1 MSTAQAASISQVE
14 YATAPRAVRL
24 RGLVVHDDLEL
35 RLKLAELAGQ
45 ASASLGFDT
54 CTRAAFDALP
64 IERLRTYA
72 ALFLIVEFSF
82 KDQADA
88 AVHSIAR
95 LRDLA
100 HRLPIVV
107 IARGGDERASVRVMR
122 AGALDYW
129 PVHAVNINELGAML
143 RPVLDAAHTTEV
155 DVAGSVAVD
164 ARTSLGRSGVHT
176 NADSPVPGYNLVKK
190 IAQSSGGAVYL
201 AESAQ
206 MPHAIA
212 LKVHHLLGAESVT
225 EQERQ
230 RFLRECELLA
240 TLNHR
245 AIADVFDYGVTETCF
260 YLAMEYFPCGSLR
273 ERLKNPLS
281 AADALDYAQ
290 QMGEALKVVHAAGI
304 IHRDLKPSNLMLTD
318 HNRMVL
324 IDFGL
329 ARIGSAS
336 SELTHPNIRLGTP
349 YYMSPEQVD
358 GHDPD
363 SRCDLY
369 SLGVIVFEML
379 TGVLPYRGQSVAE
392 IVERHR
398 AAPVPRLPGKLAIY
412 QILIDRL
419 MAKKPQERF
428 ATAADFLEG
437 LNRLRAAEAPA
448 AMPVV
453 SKGRA

>member
-1 MSTAQAASISQVE
+1 MSTAQIASGSQIE
-14 YATAPRAVRL
+14 YVAAPRAVRL

-54 CTRAAFDALP
+54 CTRAAFDSLP
-64 IERLRTYA
+64 VERLRSYA
-72 ALFLIVEFSF
+72 ALFLIVDFSF
-82 KDQADA
+82 KNQADA

-100 HRLPIVV
+100 RRLPIVV

-129 PVHAVNINELGAML
+129 PAHAVNINELGAIL
-143 RPVLDAAHTTEV
+143 RPVIDAA
-155 DVAGSVAVD
+155 DAGQGAVAGGGAAIDV
-164 ARTSLGRSGVHT
+164 RSLGRSGIQT

-245 AIADVFDYGVTETCF
+245 AIADVFDFGVTEACF

-273 ERLKNPLS
+273 ERLKNPVS
-281 AADALDYAQ
+281 EADALDYAQ

-318 HNRMVL
+318 HNRLVL

-349 YYMSPEQVD
+349 YYMSPEQID

-398 AAPVPRLPGKLAIY
+398 AAPLPRLPGKLAIY
-412 QILIDRL
+412 QSLIDRL
-419 MAKKPQERF
+419 MAKKPQDRF
-428 ATAADFLEG
+428 ATAVEFLEG
-437 LNRLRAAEAPA
+437 LQKLRADDVSKAAP
-448 AMPVV
+448 MSP
-453 SKGRA
+453 KGRA

>member
-1 MSTAQAASISQVE
+1 MSSVQNASASQTQFAA
-14 YATAPRAVRL
+14 APRAVRL

-35 RLKLAELAGQ
+35 RLKLAELAAQ

-54 CTRAAFDALP
+54 CTRAAFDSLP
-64 IERLRTYA
+64 VDRLRSYA

-88 AVHSIAR
+88 AVHCIAR
-95 LRDLA
+95 VRDLA
-100 HRLPIVV
+100 RRLPIVV

-129 PVHAVNINELGAML
+129 PVHAVNITELGSIL
-143 RPVLDAAHTTEV
+143 RPMLEAADASQAA
-155 DVAGSVAVD
+155 VAGGTTTGDLRSA
-164 ARTSLGRSGVHT
+164 ARSGIQANT
-176 NADSPVPGYNLVKK
+176 DSPVPGYNLVKK

-212 LKVHHLLGAESVT
+212 LKVHHLVGALSVT

-245 AIADVFDYGVTETCF
+245 AIADVFDFGVTDACF

-290 QMGEALKVVHAAGI
+290 QMGEALKVIHAAGI

-318 HNRMVL
+318 HNRLVL

-398 AAPVPRLPGKLAIY
+398 VAPVPRLPGKLATY
-412 QILIDRL
+412 QVLIDRL

-428 ATAADFLEG
+428 ATAAEFLEG
-437 LNRLRAAEAPA
+437 LQRLRAEEIATATPVA
-448 AMPVV
+448 A
-453 SKGRA
+453 KGRA

>member
-1 MSTAQAASISQVE
+1 MSTAQAPAASVPQ
-14 YATAPRAVRL
+14 YAAASRTVRL

-54 CTRAAFDALP
+54 CTRAAFDSLP
-64 IERLRTYA
+64 IDRLRSYA
-72 ALFLIVEFSF
+72 ALFLIVDFSF
-82 KDQADA
+82 REQSDA

-95 LRDLA
+95 LRDQA
-100 HRLPIVV
+100 RRLPIVV

-129 PVHAVNINELGAML
+129 PAHAVNINELGAIL
-143 RPVLDAAHTTEV
+143 RPLIEAADPGQGAATGG
-155 DVAGSVAVD
+155 GSAVD
-164 ARTSLGRSGVHT
+164 ARSLGRSGIQV
-176 NADSPVPGYNLVKK
+176 NAESPVPGYNLVKK

-206 MPHAIA
+206 IPHTIA
-212 LKVHHLLGAESVT
+212 LKIHHLVGAESVT

-245 AIADVFDYGVTETCF
+245 AIADVFDYGVTAACF

-290 QMGEALKVVHAAGI
+290 QMGEALKVIHAAGI

-318 HNRMVL
+318 HNRLVL

-349 YYMSPEQVD
+349 YYMSPEQID

-398 AAPVPRLPGKLAIY
+398 VAPVPRLPGLLAIY
-412 QILIDRL
+412 QMLIDKL

-428 ATAADFLEG
+428 ATAAEFLEG
-437 LNRLRAAEAPA
+437 LNRLRAEDVATATPVA
-448 AMPVV
+448 A
-453 SKGRA
+453 KGRA